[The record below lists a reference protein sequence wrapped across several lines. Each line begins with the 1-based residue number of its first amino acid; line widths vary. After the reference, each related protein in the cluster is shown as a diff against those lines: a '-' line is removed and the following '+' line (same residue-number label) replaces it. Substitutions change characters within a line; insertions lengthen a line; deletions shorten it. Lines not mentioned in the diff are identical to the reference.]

1 MHANEML
8 ASVVNVNVSLQKF
21 GFYWKGD
28 ERCELFCK
36 KYGNT
41 KCRHFTVNTSIEIER
56 KKRLL
61 LFYLVQ
67 YHQEIRS
74 DRLILQLQVIS
85 PEDILTTIAPP
96 LDEIDVLKHIDEDKD
111 VKQNTFLDFEPH
123 TPNKGKDPHHIDFDV
138 PFHDCEE

>member
-1 MHANEML
+1 ML
-8 ASVVNVNVSLQKF
+8 HKLEGLGGACKRDVSFCGKCEWLSSEIC
-21 GFYWKGD
+21 FYWEGD

-67 YHQEIRS
+67 YHQETMS
-74 DRLILQLQVIS
+74 DRLIPQLQVIS
-85 PEDILTTIAPP
+85 PKDILTMIAPP
-96 LDEIDVLKHIDEDKD
+96 LDEIDVLKHIEED
-111 VKQNTFLDFEPH
+111 T
-123 TPNKGKDPHHIDFDV
+123 
-138 PFHDCEE
+138 